1 MNRKR
6 TLTRGSA
13 LALAAVLSVT
23 LTLPAGAAEAI
34 GSGVTPTYDEA
45 YYATLDYYG
54 NLLEGSVVKSYA
66 LNGTD
71 SLTDFGVYDEVINL
85 TDGSTPVRGEDSTSF
100 RFSGG
105 APDHFYF
112 EGKTKQ
118 PFEDLPW
125 TLALRYTLNGV
136 PVKAEDL
143 AGQQGVVEILLD
155 VTPNEAAGD
164 YARYN
169 YTLAA
174 TALFNQDDIL
184 SLEAEGAQ
192 VQLVG
197 NLRTVLFLCLP
208 GEEQHFT
215 IRVGSNHF
223 SFGGLTVMMMPA
235 TLAQLEEIAKL
246 SQRKDDLEEDYRA
259 LSGSLDE
266 LLDALSDIQNGLYA
280 SAQGLDQL
288 EAARS
293 TFSGGKGRLYDGVG
307 TLRGDLSN
315 LADLLAPME
324 ERVLLLSQ
332 TVTDSKA
339 VLNDMTDATVILQE
353 QLTEIEAAL
362 YGLEQGTCDLQHV
375 IDVAGSMESS
385 LLRLEHAL
393 GGSHVNTH
401 SVATNSKAMVEK
413 VKHVHGAYS
422 AEDTETFLQK
432 MLEAQGA
439 GSADAKT
446 KAAAMARLLAV
457 SQTPGFTPDS
467 LPAEQRAA
475 LAAAKQLEAL
485 RQAKDQTGMS
495 FQGFCGQVVEKPEDA
510 KMMNDLWLIY
520 NAGGSTNT
528 RTRADIRIK
537 IPNIQTPAA
546 PEPPSTPAP
555 EVPAPEVPETPA
567 PETPEAPAPEAPAPE
582 VPEVPAPEVPEAPE
596 TPAPEVPET
605 PAPEAPSPEAPSPE
619 DSAPEAPA
627 PQPPAPETP
636 DPPAPEAPAEETPA
650 ASEGEA
656 PEILRKGQMAARLV
670 LNSALDDESG
680 SDGGSSDS
688 DSSGG
693 SGSDSSSGSGNDS
706 SGGSS
711 SDNSGSSG
719 SDSSSGSGNDSSG
732 SSGSGS
738 SGGSDSS
745 GNDTENSGGSS
756 GTPDGGTGTPDTGTG
771 TSDTGTG
778 TPDGGSGTPDGGT
791 GTPDGGTPPTPGR
804 PPENNTVGGAVV
816 DLITNGLDSASARI
830 DEIQYELTAALNQLK
845 YPTSAVVG
853 DLADLCAELGVLTN
867 SLSDAGYLMGSL
879 GESSGTLREILADVD
894 ALRAVLNDY
903 EPTLQAALANA
914 GTLSAS
920 AAVTIRDTE
929 TLLADAESL
938 ARSTGRDLD
947 AGTKQSLRGLSAALR
962 QTAKALATTKQVKEA
977 KNTVTQIIEDTWN
990 EYTGDVNNLLL
1001 MDAGAEAV
1009 SLTDR
1014 RNPSPTSIQVL
1025 IRTQEIKEADP
1036 EEREETAAGKPA
1048 TTFWGRIAQMFQ
1060 DFWSTVTGVF
1070 H

>member
-143 AGQQGVVEILLD
+143 AGQRGVVEILLD

-288 EAARS
+288 ESARS

-307 TLRGDLSN
+307 ALRGDLSN
-315 LADLLAPME
+315 LADLLDPME

-413 VKHVHGAYS
+413 VKHVHGAYA

-432 MLEAQGA
+432 MLEAQGT

-537 IPNIQTPAA
+537 IPNVQTPAA
-546 PEPPSTPAP
+546 PEPPSAPAP

-605 PAPEAPSPEAPSPE
+605 PAPEAPSPEDSAPEAP
-619 DSAPEAPA
+619 APEAPA

-670 LNSALDDESG
+670 LNSALDDEIG
-680 SDGGSSDS
+680 SDGGSE
-688 DSSGG
+688 SSE
-693 SGSDSSSGSGNDS
+693 SDSSSGSG
-706 SGGSS
+706 

-719 SDSSSGSGNDSSG
+719 SDSSSGSGND

-756 GTPDGGTGTPDTGTG
+756 GTPDGGSGSPDGGSGTPDGGTGTPDTGTG
-771 TSDTGTG
+771 TPDTGTG
-778 TPDGGSGTPDGGT
+778 TPDGGTGTPDGGT
-791 GTPDGGTPPTPGR
+791 GTPDGGTPPTPGK

-853 DLADLCAELGVLTN
+853 DLADLCAELGILTN

-990 EYTGDVNNLLL
+990 EYTGDVNNILL
-1001 MDAGAEAV
+1001 MDATAEPV
-1009 SLTDR
+1009 SLTDE
-1014 RNPSPTSIQVL
+1014 RNPAPTSIQVL
-1025 IRTQEIKEADP
+1025 IRTQEIKEEKP
-1036 EEREETAAGKPA
+1036 EEDEASAAVKEK
-1048 TTFWGRIAQMFQ
+1048 TTFWGRVTQMFR
-1060 DFWSTVTGVF
+1060 DFWNAVTGVF
-1070 H
+1070 Q

>member
-1 MNRKR
+1 MMNWKTLR
-6 TLTRGSA
+6 TRAAA
-13 LALAAVLSVT
+13 LSLAAVLSVT
-23 LTLPAGAAEAI
+23 LTLPAGAVEPI

-54 NLLEGSVVKSYA
+54 NLLEASVVKSYA

-71 SLTDFGVYDEVINL
+71 SLTDYGVYDEVVNL
-85 TDGSTPVRGEDSTSF
+85 TDGSAPVRGEDRTSF
-100 RFSGG
+100 RFDGG

-112 EGKTKQ
+112 EGKTRQ
-118 PFEDLPW
+118 PFQELPW
-125 TLALRYTLNGV
+125 TLSLRYTLNGV
-136 PVKAEDL
+136 PTQAEDL
-143 AGQQGVVEILLD
+143 AGQRGVVEILLD
-155 VTPNEAAGD
+155 VTPNEAASD

-184 SLEAEGAQ
+184 SLEAPGAQ

-215 IRVGSNHF
+215 IRVGSDSF

-280 SAQGLDQL
+280 SAKGLDQL

-293 TFSGGKGRLYDGVG
+293 TFSGGKGRLYEGSG
-307 TLRGDLSN
+307 ALRGDLSN
-315 LADLLAPME
+315 LADLLDPME
-324 ERVLLLSQ
+324 ERVLRLSQ
-332 TVTDSKA
+332 TVTDSKT
-339 VLNDMTDATVILQE
+339 VLNEMTDATAVLQD

-375 IDVAGSMESS
+375 IDVAGSMEGS

-413 VKHVHGAYS
+413 VKHVHGAYA

-439 GSADAKT
+439 GSADAKA
-446 KAAAMARLLAV
+446 KAAAMSQLLAA
-457 SQTPGFTPDS
+457 SQVPGFSPDR
-467 LPAEQRAA
+467 LPADQRAA
-475 LAAAKQLEAL
+475 LAAAKQMEAL

-528 RTRADIRIK
+528 RTRGDIRIK
-537 IPNIQTPAA
+537 IPNVQTPAVPEAPAA
-546 PEPPSTPAP
+546 PEPPAP
-555 EVPAPEVPETPA
+555 EVPENPESPEAPETPA
-567 PETPEAPAPEAPAPE
+567 PETSESPEAPAPEAPESPKAPAPEAPQAPETPAPETSESPEAPAPEAPA
-582 VPEVPAPEVPEAPE
+582 A
-596 TPAPEVPET
+596 
-605 PAPEAPSPEAPSPE
+605 
-619 DSAPEAPA
+619 SA
-627 PQPPAPETP
+627 
-636 DPPAPEAPAEETPA
+636 
-650 ASEGEA
+650 SEA

-670 LNSALDDESG
+670 LNAALDSESG
-680 SDGGSSDS
+680 SD
-688 DSSGG
+688 
-693 SGSDSSSGSGNDS
+693 SGSDSSGSSDSGS
-706 SGGSS
+706 SGGS
-711 SDNSGSSG
+711 DSGSSG
-719 SDSSSGSGNDSSG
+719 SDSSDSGSSGSDSSGSDSSGSG

-745 GNDTENSGGSS
+745 GNDAENSGGSS

-771 TSDTGTG
+771 TPDGGSGTPDGGTG
-778 TPDGGSGTPDGGT
+778 TPDGGTGTPDGGT

-830 DEIQYELTAALNQLK
+830 DQIQYELTAALNQLK
-845 YPTSAVVG
+845 YPTSAVIG

-879 GESSGTLREILADVD
+879 GESAGTLREILADVD
-894 ALRAVLNDY
+894 ALRTVLNDY
-903 EPTLQAALANA
+903 EPTLQEALANTGA
-914 GTLSAS
+914 LSTS
-920 AAVTIRDTE
+920 AAATIRDTE
-929 TLLADAESL
+929 TLLADAENL

-947 AGTKQSLRGLSAALR
+947 AGTRQSLRGLSAALR

-1014 RNPSPTSIQVL
+1014 RNPSPTSVQVL
-1025 IRTQEIKEADP
+1025 IRTQEIQEADP
-1036 EEREETAAGKPA
+1036 AETEEPAAVKPA
-1048 TTFWGRIAQMFQ
+1048 TTFWERIAQMFQ
-1060 DFWSTVTGVF
+1060 DFWSTLTGVF